1 MNYLSLFKYNY
12 YKIKTNEM
20 KLILFLTVRAR
31 KIMTRTYLVQ
41 ILDEFW
47 KIEKKVAILNVIL
60 PFVDEWHREISTSL
74 SRKVGRGLDDLQN
87 GVDGDVTTMCF
98 VRRHHRWERKA

>member
-1 MNYLSLFKYNY
+1 MST
-12 YKIKTNEM
+12 IPH
-20 KLILFLTVRAR
+20 V
-31 KIMTRTYLVQ
+31 TYLAQ

-47 KIEKKVAILNVIL
+47 EIEKKGAISNVIL
-60 PFVDEWHREISTSL
+60 PFVGEWHSEISTSL

-98 VRRHHRWERKA
+98 VRRHHRRWERKE